1 MVDPQ
6 GWQHTLTVQPRD
18 GILRPQGTVGRVSR
32 DDGFTA
38 QEIIGRP
45 RVELAP
51 CGGGEGVEKIQS
63 ELQPLSETRDNCLTQ
78 VLTLAQAGL

>member
-18 GILRPQGTVGRVSR
+18 SILRPQGTVGRVSR

-38 QEIIGRP
+38 QEIIRCP
-45 RVELAP
+45 RIELTP
-51 CGGGEGVEKIQS
+51 CGGGKGVEKKTQS
-63 ELQPLSETRDNCLTQ
+63 ELLPLPETRDNCFT
-78 VLTLAQAGL
+78 